1 MLTILKTTDLK
12 EVSREVCLRAAPIFR
27 ASVDLAAVAPGG
39 SLWDEAVPV
48 GKSPSPSGC
57 GKEQRREGPS
67 ASQQPGTTAG
77 EHVLPGGRAMTADS
91 GSEIIS
97 HINKQDSVTSGLEF
111 LLPRHQY
118 LSKDSPDDA
127 QLNVCLLHAN
137 ALIPS
142 VTRSFSCL
150 QNILRAASTDKA
162 TNPSSHQRDHQRP
175 QLPSFQPQFLSFL
188 NTKLA
193 SVSVLQR
200 QDYVLCL

>member
-12 EVSREVCLRAAPIFR
+12 EVSREACLRAAPIFR

-48 GKSPSPSGC
+48 GKSLSPSGC

-77 EHVLPGGRAMTADS
+77 EHVLPGGRATTADS
-91 GSEIIS
+91 GSEIVS
-97 HINKQDSVTSGLEF
+97 HISKQDSVTSGPEF

-137 ALIPS
+137 ALIPCYQK
-142 VTRSFSCL
+142 FL
-150 QNILRAASTDKA
+150 
-162 TNPSSHQRDHQRP
+162 
-175 QLPSFQPQFLSFL
+175 LPSKYSPCCFYRQSHKPKQSSKGSTPPPPLLPTPVSFLS
-188 NTKLA
+188 KH
-193 SVSVLQR
+193 
-200 QDYVLCL
+200 